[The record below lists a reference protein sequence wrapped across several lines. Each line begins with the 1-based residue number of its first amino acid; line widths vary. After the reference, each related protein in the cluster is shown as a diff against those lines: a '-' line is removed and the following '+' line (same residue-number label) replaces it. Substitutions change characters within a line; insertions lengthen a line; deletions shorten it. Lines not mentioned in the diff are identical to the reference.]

1 MSAIVHQDLIDA
13 SELYSLLQRLTT
25 AQNDKERLR
34 HLKTAARN
42 YTFDGGQIARLLA
55 PMAASPAAAVEA
67 AVMLLRA
74 VPRAADP
81 AAVETAVAALVYD
94 EQRADVK
101 RGSASARATLPT
113 RPSRSR
119 WARRR
124 RTRRPGFADR
134 SGPSLSTA
142 RRSDGRRRGVT
153 MSVPV
158 KVAFHNPADDNK
170 VCLRDDGRRESSGG
184 AGMDRAARRLPQWR
198 QIALKKEKGSRG
210 ASVRCGP
217 PRVARMA
224 ARVSFIDAAHSSLSL
239 IFPGHSLA
247 WRSHQGRRHN
257 ALHHELLEVA
267 HRARPRRARRGPSA
281 LRPRNVTAH
290 YSTASDPM

>member
-13 SELYSLLQRLTT
+13 SELDSLLQRLTT

-67 AVMLLRA
+67 AVMLLRRA

-101 RGSASARATLPT
+101 ARLGLGPGNITDAAEPLAVSSTAADEAL
-113 RPSRSR
+113 R
-119 WARRR
+119 
-124 RTRRPGFADR
+124 GFADR
-134 SGPSLSTA
+134 SGAIALNCPAVPTA
-142 RRSDGRRRGVT
+142 DGRGVT

-158 KVAFHNPADDNK
+158 KVQLFDPSRDGQPEKIFQFAAMDDATF
-170 VCLRDDGRRESSGG
+170 RDTF
-184 AGMDRAARRLPQWR
+184 GMDRAAFEALPQWR
-198 QIALKKEKGSRG
+198 QIALKKEKGL
-210 ASVRCGP
+210 
-217 PRVARMA
+217 
-224 ARVSFIDAAHSSLSL
+224 F
-239 IFPGHSLA
+239 
-247 WRSHQGRRHN
+247 
-257 ALHHELLEVA
+257 
-267 HRARPRRARRGPSA
+267 
-281 LRPRNVTAH
+281 
-290 YSTASDPM
+290 

>member
-13 SELYSLLQRLTT
+13 SELDSLLQRLTT

-67 AVMLLRA
+67 AVMLLRRA

-101 RGSASARATLPT
+101 ARLGLGPGDITDAAEPLAVSSTAADEAL
-113 RPSRSR
+113 R
-119 WARRR
+119 
-124 RTRRPGFADR
+124 GFADR
-134 SGPSLSTA
+134 SGAIALNCPAVPTA
-142 RRSDGRRRGVT
+142 DGRGVT

-158 KVAFHNPADDNK
+158 KPSSIIADDNK
-170 VCLRDDGRRESSGG
+170 VRPRDGRRDVSPRSAWTALLLRACGG
-184 AGMDRAARRLPQWR
+184 RCAEERCRLFPFWPHPTCLARP
-198 QIALKKEKGSRG
+198 APC
-210 ASVRCGP
+210 A
-217 PRVARMA
+217 A
-224 ARVSFIDAAHSSLSL
+224 ARVSFSRFI
-239 IFPGHSLA
+239 
-247 WRSHQGRRHN
+247 
-257 ALHHELLEVA
+257 LLLV
-267 HRARPRRARRGPSA
+267 PGPSA
-281 LRPRNVTAH
+281 RSRLPPSSA
-290 YSTASDPM
+290 

>member
-13 SELYSLLQRLTT
+13 SELDSLLQRLTT

-67 AVMLLRA
+67 AVMLLRRA

-101 RGSASARATLPT
+101 ARLGLGPGNITDAAEPLAVSSTAADEAL
-113 RPSRSR
+113 R
-119 WARRR
+119 
-124 RTRRPGFADR
+124 GFADR
-134 SGPSLSTA
+134 SGAIALNCPAVPTA
-142 RRSDGRRRGVT
+142 DGRGVT

-158 KVAFHNPADDNK
+158 KVQLFDPSRDGQPEKIFQFASMDDATF
-170 VCLRDDGRRESSGG
+170 RDTF
-184 AGMDRAARRLPQWR
+184 GMDRGAFDALPQWR
-198 QIALKKEKGSRG
+198 QVALKKEKGL
-210 ASVRCGP
+210 
-217 PRVARMA
+217 
-224 ARVSFIDAAHSSLSL
+224 F
-239 IFPGHSLA
+239 
-247 WRSHQGRRHN
+247 
-257 ALHHELLEVA
+257 
-267 HRARPRRARRGPSA
+267 
-281 LRPRNVTAH
+281 
-290 YSTASDPM
+290 

>member
-13 SELYSLLQRLTT
+13 SELDSLLQRLTT

-67 AVMLLRA
+67 AVMLLRRA

-101 RGSASARATLPT
+101 ARLGLGPGNITDAAEPLAVSSTAADEAL
-113 RPSRSR
+113 R
-119 WARRR
+119 
-124 RTRRPGFADR
+124 GFADR
-134 SGPSLSTA
+134 SGTISLNCPGVPTA
-142 RRSDGRRRGVT
+142 DGRGVT

-158 KVAFHNPADDNK
+158 KVQLFDPSRDGQPEKIFQFAAMDDATF
-170 VCLRDDGRRESSGG
+170 RDTF
-184 AGMDRAARRLPQWR
+184 GMDRGAFEALPQWR
-198 QIALKKEKGSRG
+198 QIALKKEKGL
-210 ASVRCGP
+210 
-217 PRVARMA
+217 
-224 ARVSFIDAAHSSLSL
+224 F
-239 IFPGHSLA
+239 
-247 WRSHQGRRHN
+247 
-257 ALHHELLEVA
+257 
-267 HRARPRRARRGPSA
+267 
-281 LRPRNVTAH
+281 
-290 YSTASDPM
+290 

>member
-13 SELYSLLQRLTT
+13 SELDSLLQRLTT

-67 AVMLLRA
+67 AVMLLRRA

-101 RGSASARATLPT
+101 ARLGLGPGDITDAAEPLAVSSTAADEAL
-113 RPSRSR
+113 R
-119 WARRR
+119 
-124 RTRRPGFADR
+124 GFADR
-134 SGPSLSTA
+134 SGTISLNCPAVPTA
-142 RRSDGRRRGVT
+142 DGRGVT

-158 KVAFHNPADDNK
+158 KVQLFDPSRDGQPEKIFQFAAMDDAAF
-170 VCLRDDGRRESSGG
+170 RDTF
-184 AGMDRAARRLPQWR
+184 GMDRGAFEALPQWR
-198 QIALKKEKGSRG
+198 QIALKKEKGL
-210 ASVRCGP
+210 
-217 PRVARMA
+217 
-224 ARVSFIDAAHSSLSL
+224 F
-239 IFPGHSLA
+239 
-247 WRSHQGRRHN
+247 
-257 ALHHELLEVA
+257 
-267 HRARPRRARRGPSA
+267 
-281 LRPRNVTAH
+281 
-290 YSTASDPM
+290 

>member
-13 SELYSLLQRLTT
+13 SELDSLLQRLTT

-67 AVMLLRA
+67 AVMLLRRA

-101 RGSASARATLPT
+101 ARLGLGPGNITDAAEPLAVSSTAADEAL
-113 RPSRSR
+113 R
-119 WARRR
+119 
-124 RTRRPGFADR
+124 GFADR
-134 SGPSLSTA
+134 SGAIALNCPAVPTA
-142 RRSDGRRRGVT
+142 DGRGVT

-158 KVAFHNPADDNK
+158 KVQLFDPSRDGQPDKIWEFAAMDDATF
-170 VCLRDDGRRESSGG
+170 RDTF
-184 AGMDRAARRLPQWR
+184 GMDRGAFEALPQWR
-198 QIALKKEKGSRG
+198 QIALKKEKGL
-210 ASVRCGP
+210 
-217 PRVARMA
+217 
-224 ARVSFIDAAHSSLSL
+224 F
-239 IFPGHSLA
+239 
-247 WRSHQGRRHN
+247 
-257 ALHHELLEVA
+257 
-267 HRARPRRARRGPSA
+267 
-281 LRPRNVTAH
+281 
-290 YSTASDPM
+290 

>member
-1 MSAIVHQDLIDA
+1 MSALDHRDLIDA
-13 SELYSLLQRLTT
+13 SELDSLLQRLTT

-67 AVMLLRA
+67 AVMLLRRA

-101 RGSASARATLPT
+101 ARLGLGPGNITDAAEPLAVSSTAADEAL
-113 RPSRSR
+113 R
-119 WARRR
+119 
-124 RTRRPGFADR
+124 GFADR
-134 SGPSLSTA
+134 GTGAIALNCPAVPTA
-142 RRSDGRRRGVT
+142 DGRGVT

-170 VCLRDDGRRESSGG
+170 VRFAMMDDATFRETF
-184 AGMDRAARRLPQWR
+184 GMDRGAFEALPQWR
-198 QIALKKEKGSRG
+198 QIALKKEKGL
-210 ASVRCGP
+210 
-217 PRVARMA
+217 
-224 ARVSFIDAAHSSLSL
+224 F
-239 IFPGHSLA
+239 
-247 WRSHQGRRHN
+247 
-257 ALHHELLEVA
+257 
-267 HRARPRRARRGPSA
+267 
-281 LRPRNVTAH
+281 
-290 YSTASDPM
+290 